1 MRVVATA
8 GHVDHGKSSLVRALT
23 GGEPDRLEEERR
35 RGLSI
40 ELGYAWTELPG
51 AGHVAFVDVPGHERF
66 ISTTLAGLGPVPAVL
81 FVVAADDPWM
91 PQAAEHLAALEAL
104 GVEHGVLVVTRADL
118 ADPAPAR
125 ERALAELG
133 ATTLRGARP
142 VTVSAR
148 TGEGLDE
155 LRAALVEMLA
165 ALPGPPVDEPVR
177 MWVDRSFSMPGAGT
191 VVTGTLPAGRIR
203 PGDGLASLRSGH
215 RVRAVQTLGRPVEE
229 AVGTARVAL
238 NLSGAVER
246 GDVLVTPGVW
256 EHTDV
261 VDVRLGAA
269 RLGAGDPPQRPLLH
283 VGSTV
288 LAVHHRPLAEGL
300 ARLTVERPLPL
311 RVGDRM
317 LLRDPG
323 TRRLWSVT
331 VLDPAPPP
339 LRRRGAARLRAE
351 ALAAADGRAD
361 LAAEVARR
369 GVVATDLLTR
379 IGVPVEPVPPGVLSA
394 GGWLLSA
401 ARAADAAREALAA
414 VEEHARTA
422 PLEPA
427 LTLGALAERLDL
439 PCPEL
444 AAAVVTAPLR
454 VEAGRVVPADADG
467 VPAPV
472 LTAVSALRE
481 RLAAEPFAAP
491 PSDELARLGLD
502 AKVQAAAV
510 RAGLLLRPAPGVL
523 LLPDAADRAV
533 ELLGALAQPF
543 TVSEARQV
551 LGTSRRVVLPLLA
564 HLDRTGR
571 TRRLPDDRRHLTGR

>member
-1 MRVVATA
+1 
-8 GHVDHGKSSLVRALT
+8 
-23 GGEPDRLEEERR
+23 
-35 RGLSI
+35 
-40 ELGYAWTELPG
+40 
-51 AGHVAFVDVPGHERF
+51 
-66 ISTTLAGLGPVPAVL
+66 
-81 FVVAADDPWM
+81 
-91 PQAAEHLAALEAL
+91 
-104 GVEHGVLVVTRADL
+104 
-118 ADPAPAR
+118 
-125 ERALAELG
+125 
-133 ATTLRGARP
+133 
-142 VTVSAR
+142 
-148 TGEGLDE
+148 
-155 LRAALVEMLA
+155 
-165 ALPGPPVDEPVR
+165 
-177 MWVDRSFSMPGAGT
+177 
-191 VVTGTLPAGRIR
+191 
-203 PGDGLASLRSGH
+203 
-215 RVRAVQTLGRPVEE
+215 
-229 AVGTARVAL
+229 
-238 NLSGAVER
+238 
-246 GDVLVTPGVW
+246 
-256 EHTDV
+256 
-261 VDVRLGAA
+261 
-269 RLGAGDPPQRPLLH
+269 
-283 VGSTV
+283 
-288 LAVHHRPLAEGL
+288 
-300 ARLTVERPLPL
+300 
-311 RVGDRM
+311 
-317 LLRDPG
+317 
-323 TRRLWSVT
+323 
-331 VLDPAPPP
+331 
-339 LRRRGAARLRAE
+339 
-351 ALAAADGRAD
+351 
-361 LAAEVARR
+361 

-444 AAAVVTAPLR
+444 AAAVVTAPLL

-510 RAGLLLRPAPGVL
+510 RAGLLLRPAPGGP
-523 LLPDAADRAV
+523 LLPAAADRAV